1 MPGRKRQNSGFLP
14 DPRKELCFS
23 LGDPDQQRV
32 DDRAPY
38 PADAVAGFD
47 LNNFLARQEDRQPM
61 NDFRHY
67 LVGDTLRNGTAV
79 TIRAIRPEDKTRLIS
94 AFKHLDP
101 ESVYSRFFHYVRE
114 LTDQDLRRATEI
126 DFDREVALVVTTL
139 CGDEETIIGAGRYVV
154 CEEADSGRSAELA
167 FMVEE
172 DYQGLG
178 IASRLL
184 RHLVQIGRQ
193 KNVSRFT
200 ADVLSGNR
208 AILRVIAG
216 SGLPIK
222 QQPDGTLVRVT
233 LSLDETD
240 S

>member
-1 MPGRKRQNSGFLP
+1 MI
-14 DPRKELCFS
+14 DP
-23 LGDPDQQRV
+23 
-32 DDRAPY
+32 
-38 PADAVAGFD
+38 
-47 LNNFLARQEDRQPM
+47 
-61 NDFRHY
+61 RHY
-67 LVGDTLRNGTAV
+67 LVVDTLGNGTVV
-79 TIRAIRPEDKTRLIS
+79 TIRAIRPEDKDKLAS
-94 AFKHLDP
+94 AFKNLDR
-101 ESVYSRFFHYVRE
+101 ESVYTRFFRYVKE

-126 DFDREVALVVTTL
+126 DFDREVALVVTTNL
-139 CGDEETIIGAGRYVV
+139 GDEEIVIGTGRYVV
-154 CEEADSGRSAELA
+154 YEEADSGRSAEVA
-167 FMVEE
+167 FIVRE

-193 KNVSRFT
+193 QNVSRFT

-208 AILRVIAG
+208 AMLRVIAG

-222 QQPDGTLVRVT
+222 QQPDGTLVHVT

>member
-1 MPGRKRQNSGFLP
+1 MI
-14 DPRKELCFS
+14 DP
-23 LGDPDQQRV
+23 
-32 DDRAPY
+32 
-38 PADAVAGFD
+38 
-47 LNNFLARQEDRQPM
+47 
-61 NDFRHY
+61 RHY
-67 LVGDTLRNGTAV
+67 LVVDTLGNGTVV
-79 TIRAIRPEDKTRLIS
+79 TIRAIRPEDKNRLVS
-94 AFKHLDP
+94 AFKKLDR
-101 ESVYSRFFHYVRE
+101 ETVYARFFHYVNE
-114 LTDQDLRRATEI
+114 LTAQDLRRATEV
-126 DFDREVALVVTTL
+126 DFDREVALVVTTHS
-139 CGDEETIIGAGRYVV
+139 GDEETIIGVGRYVV
-154 CEEADSGRSAELA
+154 GEEADAERSAELA
-167 FMVEE
+167 FIVEK

>member
-1 MPGRKRQNSGFLP
+1 
-14 DPRKELCFS
+14 
-23 LGDPDQQRV
+23 
-32 DDRAPY
+32 
-38 PADAVAGFD
+38 
-47 LNNFLARQEDRQPM
+47 M

-126 DFDREVALVVTTL
+126 DFDREVVLVVTTHL
-139 CGDEETIIGAGRYVV
+139 GDEETVIGTGRYVV
-154 CEEADSGRSAELA
+154 CEAADAGRSAELA
-167 FMVEE
+167 FIVAE
-172 DYQGLG
+172 DYRGLG

-193 KNVSRFT
+193 QNVSRFE
-200 ADVLSGNR
+200 ANVLSRNQ
-208 AILRVIAG
+208 AMLRVFAG
-216 SGLPIK
+216 SGLPM
-222 QQPDGTLVRVT
+222 QQQHKGSEVQVT
-233 LSLDETD
+233 LFLDETG